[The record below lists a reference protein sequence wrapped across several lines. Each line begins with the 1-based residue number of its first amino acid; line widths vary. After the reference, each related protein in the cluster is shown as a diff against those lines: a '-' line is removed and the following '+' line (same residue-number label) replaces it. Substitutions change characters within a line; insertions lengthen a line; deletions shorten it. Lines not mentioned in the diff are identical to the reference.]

1 MDAATARELR
11 SLLTGQRVLSLAVLV
26 DGAPYIGL
34 LAYAMAPDFSGVLV
48 HASALARHTAGLR
61 PGAPVAVLIH
71 APDTPNNDSLQI
83 QRFSAQGT
91 VKVPAPGSPEHEQ
104 AKAAY
109 LSRHPQ
115 AEPMFGFG
123 DFRLYQL
130 AFSSGRFVPGF
141 ARALDVSADELRRLG

>member
-1 MDAATARELR
+1 MDDATARELR

-61 PGAPVAVLIH
+61 SGAPAAVLIH
-71 APDTPNNDSLQI
+71 SPDTPNADPLQI

-91 VKVPAPGSPEHEQ
+91 VRVLASESAEHEQ
-104 AKAAY
+104 GKAAY
-109 LSRHPQ
+109 LARHPQ
-115 AEPMFGFG
+115 AEPMFSFG
-123 DFRLYQL
+123 DFQLYQVT
-130 AFSSGRFVPGF
+130 FTGGRFVPGF
-141 ARALDVSADELRRLG
+141 ARALDVSADELRRLQ